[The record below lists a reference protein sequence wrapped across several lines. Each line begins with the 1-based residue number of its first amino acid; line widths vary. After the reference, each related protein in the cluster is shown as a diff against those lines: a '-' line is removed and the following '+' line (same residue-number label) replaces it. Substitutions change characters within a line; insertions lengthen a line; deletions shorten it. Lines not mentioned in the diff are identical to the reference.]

1 MPSCE
6 MCGKQDKLFRTMVE
20 GAEMKLCKD
29 CSRFGKVLAAPKI
42 VIKKESPKA
51 KQESKPEIIEVI
63 VPDYGKIVKEKREK
77 LGLKQED
84 LAKKIN
90 EKESIIHKIEAG
102 AFEPSIILAKK
113 LEGFLKIK
121 LIEIGY
127 EESVMAGREKA
138 GPVTIGDVI
147 KIRTRKG

>member
-6 MCGKQDKLFRTMVE
+6 MCGKNDKLFRTMVE
-20 GAEMKLCKD
+20 GAEMMLCKD

-42 VIKKESPKA
+42 IIKKEA
-51 KQESKPEIIEVI
+51 IRQKQESKPEIIEVI
-63 VPDYGKIVKEKREK
+63 VPDYGKIVKERREK
-77 LGLKQED
+77 LGLKQEE

-90 EKESIIHKIEAG
+90 EKESLIHKIESG
-102 AFEPSIILAKK
+102 AFEPGIMLARK

-121 LIEIGY
+121 LIEKSE
-127 EESVMAGREKA
+127 EESVMPAKKS

-147 KIRTRKG
+147 SIKTRKAK